1 MAKTIVCGVDKSPT
15 AAAAA
20 RKAAEL
26 AVALEADLHV
36 VSAYGKIE
44 SQTIKVGA
52 EDLFLSNELEADR
65 VSDGVADEL
74 RREFPGLHVQSSSSE
89 GKPGEALVH
98 AAERSGADL
107 IVVGNKRVQ
116 GISRVL
122 GSIASH
128 VAAHAP
134 CDVYVAHTHTHKH

>member
-1 MAKTIVCGVDKSPT
+1 MAKTILCGVDKSPT

-20 RKAAEL
+20 RRAAEL
-26 AVALEADLHV
+26 AVALGADLRLV
-36 VSAYGKIE
+36 TAYGKVE

-65 VSDGVADEL
+65 VSEAVAVEL
-74 RREFPGLHVQSSSSE
+74 RREFPGLHVEPSSSE
-89 GKPGEALVH
+89 GKPAEALVH
-98 AAERSGADL
+98 AAEHWKADL

-116 GISRVL
+116 GPGRVL
-122 GSIASH
+122 GSIARH

-134 CDVYVAHTHTHKH
+134 CDVYVAHTHHRG